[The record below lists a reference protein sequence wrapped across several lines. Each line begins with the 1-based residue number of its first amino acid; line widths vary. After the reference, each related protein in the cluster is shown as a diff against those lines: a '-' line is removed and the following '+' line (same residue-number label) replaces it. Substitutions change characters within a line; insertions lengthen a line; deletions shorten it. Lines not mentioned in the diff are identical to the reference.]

1 LGSLRTLVAGARG
14 TLGTVVDVNSL
25 TTGGNSLFALLL
37 LALVLGGGFLDVEEG
52 CGGCGG
58 GCTGLPPC
66 FSGKAAPKNNLI
78 SLMDRNF
85 FPVSL
90 VQVVLYRPL
99 AKGPRFDTVHPCGS
113 AKSARLFLLLFAG
126 LASMVTLFLFWGGDC
141 GGFLSRALGI
151 RRQGKH

>member
-1 LGSLRTLVAGARG
+1 M
-14 TLGTVVDVNSL
+14 VDVNSL

-37 LALVLGGGFLDVEEG
+37 LALVLGGGFLDVEEGCGG

-126 LASMVTLFLFWGGDC
+126 LASMVTLFFFWAVIAVDFCRARWVLGD
-141 GGFLSRALGI
+141 RASTDLTHVFGLV
-151 RRQGKH
+151 